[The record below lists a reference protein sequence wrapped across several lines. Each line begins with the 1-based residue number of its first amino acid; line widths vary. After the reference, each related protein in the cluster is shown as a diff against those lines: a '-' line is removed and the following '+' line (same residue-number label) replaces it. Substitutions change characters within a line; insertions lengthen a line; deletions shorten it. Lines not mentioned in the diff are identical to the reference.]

1 MSKKTIKQRIA
12 LVAASALT
20 AGALSVVSMP
30 VANAAVAAG
39 DLAVSTT
46 ASATNYGVISVTG
59 ATDSVVEM
67 LSTGQLAL
75 TGSGATLASTAGDY
89 VKYAITQGSG
99 VFTYIT
105 NASGGSDNITGE
117 LAASG
122 QSATWTQ
129 SASLV
134 DSGTAIYF
142 KPTGL
147 GKVVILYTKK
157 VGSTVST
164 VETFTIYVV
173 ASAAASVS
181 DSLSVGDSFCKLVD
195 SSTNATAVATSVD
208 TQTRPYTNG
217 SVGYLGFSLRD
228 GYSALLQSTGALV
241 ATSSSKDAVVAIDAD
256 PSSTSTTTA
265 VKAGD
270 GDGSGTGSEKG
281 AYISIAQAT
290 ANKPVTTTVTLT
302 FNGTTVCSRTIT
314 ILGELTTLKASSTAA
329 EGLKIQGSG
338 VTGVTTAVTDYMV
351 LLLAY
356 DAAGNRVASSAP
368 TVDSGLSTTVTAF
381 TSQALTST
389 ASAGTSGTG
398 AAWTCAASASGST
411 TLVVKTTNASG
422 TSIKSNP
429 FVARCGNIVA
439 YSYTASLD
447 KASYVPGD
455 VATLTITAKDS
466 KGNPVA
472 DTVTLGTGSGIAG
485 SNMTAVTAPTDAD
498 KFTSGTKT
506 YKFVVG
512 SSEGSYQM
520 SVSLPAYAAYGATD
534 QTVAYAIKASTAT
547 VSNAD
552 VLKSIVSLIA
562 SINKQI
568 QALQKL
574 ILRR

>member
-20 AGALSVVSMP
+20 AGVLSVVSMP
-30 VANAAVAAG
+30 VANAAAIAAG
-39 DLAVSTT
+39 NYNLATT
-46 ASATNYGVISVTG
+46 ATSVNFGIVSKTGTTNE
-59 ATDSVVEM
+59 VVEM
-67 LSTGQLAL
+67 LSTGQLQFNV
-75 TGSGATLASTAGDY
+75 GAAGVDLASSGDY
-89 VKYAITQGSG
+89 IKLSISQGSG
-99 VFTYIT
+99 IFTYADA
-105 NASGGSDNITGE
+105 NSGTSTQT

-122 QSATWTQ
+122 QSIDWTATG
-129 SASLV
+129 SSE
-134 DSGTAIYF
+134 TAGEDVFF

-147 GKVVILYTKK
+147 GKVVILYNKK

-173 ASAAASVS
+173 ASSAASIS

-195 SSTNATAVATSVD
+195 TSTNATAVDTSVD
-208 TQTRPYTNG
+208 TQTTPYTNG

-228 GYSALLQSTGALV
+228 GYDALLASTGALV

-256 PSSTSTTTA
+256 PSSVSTTTA

-281 AYISIAQAT
+281 AYIAIAQAT

-314 ILGELTTLKASSTAA
+314 ILGELATLKASTTAA
-329 EGLKIQGSG
+329 EGLKVQGSG
-338 VTGVTTAVTDYMV
+338 VTGITSAVTDYMV

-398 AAWTCAASASGST
+398 AAWTCASSASGST

-429 FVARCGNIVA
+429 FVARCGGTAV
-439 YSYTASLD
+439 YSYAASLD

-472 DTVTLGTGSGIAG
+472 DTVSLSTGAGIAG
-485 SNMTAVTAPTDAD
+485 SNMTAVTAPTTAD
-498 KFTSGTKT
+498 TFTWGTKT

-512 SSEGSYQM
+512 STEGSYQM

-534 QTVAYAIKASTAT
+534 QTAPYAIKASSAT

-552 VLKSIVSLIA
+552 VLKSIVALIA

-574 ILRR
+574 ILARR